1 MVNNN
6 LVGGWPTPLKNIS
19 SSVGMMT
26 FPIYGKIKFMFQTT
40 NQPFIFHENFP
51 HPGSVPIFPWYS
63 HYFPINRE
71 IYQPQVGI
79 TFRIKRSSTGVP
91 MPHRCDSTSHSGPV
105 PCRWSGRVCHTCHH
119 SVSGRGLKVL
129 GWKRGFVQWLVTGG
143 NHLQKMD
150 YQAATNY
157 LTNFTAHLSMVYH
170 HLFPFFD
177 A

>member
-1 MVNNN
+1 LTYPSEKYKFVSWNDDIPNI
-6 LVGGWPTPLKNIS
+6 WKN
-19 SSVGMMT
+19 
-26 FPIYGKIKFMFQTT
+26 KIHVP
-40 NQPFIFHENFP
+40 NHQPAIHIPWEFSTSWFCSYIP
-51 HPGSVPIFPWYS
+51 MIFPLS
-63 HYFPINRE
+63 LDKQRNRLFP
-71 IYQPQVGI
+71 VD
-79 TFRIKRSSTGVP
+79 TTWFHIKRSSTGVP

-129 GWKRGFVQWLVTGG
+129 RWKRGFVQWLVTGG

-157 LTNFTAHLSMVYH
+157 LTNFTANLSMVYH